1 MFVGRKQELSELN
14 NRYNSIKKE
23 FGIIYGRRRIGKSY
37 LIKEFIKDKKY
48 LLYQA
53 KEDSLYGNLK
63 SLSYEINKLL
73 NLPNSFVFN
82 SYEEAFD
89 SIIKYIKNERFI
101 IAIDEYPYI
110 IKQDESFP
118 SILQRIIDD
127 APENIFFLISGSDV
141 SLLKNEIQNHNSP
154 LYKRR
159 TFEMEIKKLDYK
171 ESLEYLSSISN
182 EDKVKYLS
190 LTSTFPY
197 YLSALDFSISFDE
210 NLKKLLFNQHGAFF

>member
-23 FGIIYGRRRIGKSY
+23 FGVIYGRRRIGKSY

-63 SLSYEINKLL
+63 SLSYEINKFL

-82 SYEEAFD
+82 SYEDAFY
-89 SIIKYIKNERFI
+89 SI
-101 IAIDEYPYI
+101 
-110 IKQDESFP
+110 
-118 SILQRIIDD
+118 
-127 APENIFFLISGSDV
+127 
-141 SLLKNEIQNHNSP
+141 
-154 LYKRR
+154 
-159 TFEMEIKKLDYK
+159 
-171 ESLEYLSSISN
+171 

-190 LTSTFPY
+190 LTSTYPY

-210 NLKKLLFNQHGAFF
+210 NLMKLDTYKFHFYSLDDLFKFDS

>member
-127 APENIFFLISGSDV
+127 ASENIFFLISGSDV
-141 SLLKNEIQNHNSP
+141 SLL
-154 LYKRR
+154 
-159 TFEMEIKKLDYK
+159 
-171 ESLEYLSSISN
+171 
-182 EDKVKYLS
+182 
-190 LTSTFPY
+190 
-197 YLSALDFSISFDE
+197 
-210 NLKKLLFNQHGAFF
+210 